1 VVSDNLG
8 FLLEGLKLTVGVSV
22 VTMML
27 GLIVGLAV
35 ALMRASRFRLIRTF
49 AYLYTEIFRTLPLLV
64 LLFWVHWSIPILVG
78 IALTPFASAVLA
90 FSLNVA
96 AFQAENYRAGIAS
109 ISAVQ
114 RQAGLALGMTGA
126 QVMRRVIL
134 PQAVARVIPITG
146 SLWIAL
152 FKDSSL
158 ASVIA
163 LHDLMYQGRVLAVT
177 LFRPLEILTAV
188 AIIYVILL
196 YPQARIV
203 NHLYRRYLPD
213 AG

>member
-1 VVSDNLG
+1 
-8 FLLEGLKLTVGVSV
+8 
-22 VTMML
+22 
-27 GLIVGLAV
+27 
-35 ALMRASRFRLIRTF
+35 
-49 AYLYTEIFRTLPLLV
+49 
-64 LLFWVHWSIPILVG
+64 
-78 IALTPFASAVLA
+78 
-90 FSLNVA
+90 
-96 AFQAENYRAGIAS
+96 
-109 ISAVQ
+109 
-114 RQAGLALGMTGA
+114 
-126 QVMRRVIL
+126 MRRVIL